1 MNSNDARA
9 LDVLARSPDGA
20 TEHAL
25 GLQGVSADV
34 MSRLVKAAYVHHAV
48 ELFARPNGAAAS
60 RFYIT
65 PAGRKARISADL
77 TSNHDSDEQA
87 TASVASS
94 ELDAESSHRSERSR
108 RRRGLRKLAYA
119 CVTSIF
125 LITIALVVSWAGL
138 LTG

>member
-9 LDVLARSPDGA
+9 LDILARSPDGA

-25 GLQGVSADV
+25 SLQGVSADV
-34 MSRLVKAAYVHHAV
+34 VRRLVQAAYVRNSV
-48 ELFARPNGAAAS
+48 ELFARPHGAAAS

-65 PAGRKARISADL
+65 PAGREARLSADL
-77 TSNHDSDEQA
+77 TSKRDSEEQA
-87 TASVASS
+87 TAPS
-94 ELDAESSHRSERSR
+94 ELDAESSRRSDGSR

-119 CVTSIF
+119 CVTSLF
-125 LITIALVVSWAGL
+125 LITIALVVSWTGL